1 MTNGL
6 FERNPFGAPEP
17 DERSLLAGRP
27 AARKRLRRGP
37 SRFALLMAAFVGGF
51 LLLGGRM
58 AMVAWPAGEAQ
69 ASASPAPTGS
79 APAGTS
85 VFSLDSSEPTILQ
98 RTRADLQD
106 RNGRILATSLPVYDI
121 YADRARILDPAETA
135 TRLAEVA
142 KTDPIALQQRLTQ
155 SPRGTLTIMRS
166 ATPAQLQEIYDM
178 GLPGVYGSGR
188 LTRFYPEGRLAAHVL
203 GGVNAEQRG
212 VGGVEAGLD
221 AHIRDPAHVDQPI
234 PLSIDV
240 RVQSGLESALR
251 EARARFAAYGAAGV
265 IMDARTGEIV
275 AMASIPDFD
284 PNHRPAPASTVA
296 ADGALDQLFDRAA
309 QGSYEMGSVFKIFT
323 AAAALES
330 GMVDLS
336 TILDARN
343 PIYRAGHRITDYRGP
358 NRMVTLTEGVMFSSN
373 LALGRLAT
381 MIGPEHMSEFLR
393 KLGFYERVPLQY
405 PAASLAMPQT
415 PRVWGPLE
423 LITVGYGHG
432 ISVSPLHVVAAAA
445 TLTNGGCRVRATL
458 VKLDAPPPCER
469 VVDPEVSVAARGLM
483 RLVVQYTTGRNAE
496 VKGYEMG
503 GKTGTALKAVAGGYS
518 QRERIANF
526 LTIFPAHDPKYVA
539 IVSLDDPK
547 VIEGKE
553 RNLSPTAGR
562 TAAPSMKDVIERIG
576 PLLGLPPDPIGEMTG
591 EQIVGSRFGGL
602 KYRPN

>member
-1 MTNGL
+1 MNRL
-6 FERNPFGAPEP
+6 FEENPFGAPDP
-17 DERSLLAGRP
+17 DFRP
-27 AARKRLRRGP
+27 PVAEQPAPRRKPRRGP
-37 SRFALLMAAFVGGF
+37 SRSALLMGAFVGGF

-58 AMVAWPAGEAQ
+58 AMVAWPEDGAAQ
-69 ASASPAPTGS
+69 ASPAATGS
-79 APAGTS
+79 GGGGAS
-85 VFSLDSSEPTILQ
+85 VLAQAAARDELLPRL
-98 RTRADLQD
+98 RADLQD
-106 RNGRILATSLPVYDI
+106 RAGRILATSLPIYDI
-121 YADRARILDPAETA
+121 YADRARILDPTETA
-135 TRLAEVA
+135 TRLAEAA

-155 SPRGTLTIMRS
+155 SPRGTITIMRS
-166 ATPAQLQEIYDM
+166 ATPAQLQQIHDM
-178 GLPGVYGSGR
+178 GLPGVYGAGR
-188 LTRFYPEGRLAAHVL
+188 LTRFYPEGRLAAHIL

-212 VGGVEAGLD
+212 VSGVEAGLD
-221 AHIRDPAHVDQPI
+221 AYIRDPAQVDKPI

-240 RVQSGLESALR
+240 RVQAGLESALR

-265 IMDARTGEIV
+265 IMDARTGEII

-284 PNHRPAPASTVA
+284 PNHRPSPLALKPDEDS
-296 ADGALDQLFDRAA
+296 ALDPLFDRAA

-381 MIGPEHMSEFLR
+381 LIGHEHMSEFLR

-405 PAASLAMPQT
+405 PQGVLAMPQT
-415 PRVWGPLE
+415 PRNWGPLE

-432 ISVSPLHVVAAAA
+432 ISVSPLHVAAA
-445 TLTNGGCRVRATL
+445 TATLVNGGCRVRATL
-458 VKLDAPPPCER
+458 VRLDAPPPCER
-469 VVDPEVSVAARGLM
+469 VVNPEVSVAARGLM

-503 GKTGTALKAVAGGYS
+503 GKTGTALKAVKGGYS

-526 LTIFPAHDPKYVA
+526 LTIFPAHEPKYVA

-562 TAAPSMKDVIERIG
+562 TAAPAMKDVIERVA
-576 PLLGLPPDPIGEMTG
+576 PLLGLAPDVAGEWKA
-591 EQIVGSRFGGL
+591 EQIVGARFGGL
-602 KYRPN
+602 KYRP

>member
-1 MTNGL
+1 MNRL
-6 FERNPFGAPEP
+6 FEENPFGAPEP
-17 DERSLLAGRP
+17 DYRPSRPEKP
-27 AARKRLRRGP
+27 AAKPRRAGP
-37 SRFALLMAAFVGGF
+37 SRAVLLMSAFIGGF

-58 AMVAWPAGEAQ
+58 AMVAWPEGGKAQ
-69 ASASPAPTGS
+69 AAMPASAAAANAFARESAASP
-79 APAGTS
+79 
-85 VFSLDSSEPTILQ
+85 VIQ

-121 YADRARILDPAETA
+121 YVDRTRLLDPAETA
-135 TRLAEVA
+135 TKMAEALRQDPVAIQQNLTRL
-142 KTDPIALQQRLTQ
+142 
-155 SPRGTLTIMRS
+155 PRGTVLAARS
-166 ATPAQLQEIYDM
+166 VTPKQLQEIHDL

-188 LTRFYPEGRLAAHVL
+188 LTRFYPEGRLAAHIL
-203 GGVNAEQRG
+203 GGVDGEQKG
-212 VGGVEAGLD
+212 VAGVEAGLESY
-221 AHIRDPAHVDQPI
+221 IRDPAQVDKPI
-234 PLSIDV
+234 PLSIDI
-240 RVQSGLESALR
+240 RVQAALEAALR
-251 EARARFAAYGAAGV
+251 EARARYAAYGAAGV

-284 PNHRPAPASTVA
+284 PNHRPAPVLGENE
-296 ADGALDQLFDRAA
+296 DGSRDQLFDRAA

-323 AAAALES
+323 ASAALES
-330 GMVDLS
+330 GLVNLS

-381 MIGPEHMSEFLR
+381 LIGPEHMAEFLR
-393 KLGFYERVPLQY
+393 KLGFYERVPIQY
-405 PAASLAMPQT
+405 PSGGLAMPQP

-432 ISVSPLHVVAAAA
+432 ISVSPLHVAAA
-445 TLTNGGCRVRATL
+445 TATLVNGGCRVRATL
-458 VKLDAPPPCER
+458 VRVEAPPPCER
-469 VVDPEVSVAARGLM
+469 VVDPDVSVAARGLM

-503 GKTGTALKAVAGGYS
+503 GKTGTALKAIRGGYS

-526 LTIFPAHDPKYVA
+526 LTIFPASDPRYVA
-539 IVSLDDPK
+539 LVSLDDPK

-562 TAAPSMKDVIERIG
+562 TAAPAMRDVIERVG
-576 PLLGLPPDPIGEMTG
+576 PLLGLAPNVVGEKTA
-591 EQIVGSRFGGL
+591 EQIVGDRFGGL
-602 KYRPN
+602 KYRP

>member
-1 MTNGL
+1 MTRL
-6 FERNPFGAPEP
+6 FEENPFGAPDP
-17 DERSLLAGRP
+17 DFRP
-27 AARKRLRRGP
+27 QPPEAKATRRKPRRGP
-37 SRFALLMAAFVGGF
+37 SRSSLLMGAFVGGF

-58 AMVAWPAGEAQ
+58 AMVAMPEGGSAQ
-69 ASASPAPTGS
+69 GAVSGSGVGLPASAVSPES
-79 APAGTS
+79 A
-85 VFSLDSSEPTILQ
+85 VLR

-106 RNGRILATSLPVYDI
+106 RSGRILATSLPVYEV
-121 YADRARILDPAETA
+121 YVDRAAMLDPVETA
-135 TRLAEVA
+135 TRLAEA
-142 KTDPIALQQRLTQ
+142 TRQDPVALQQRLTQ
-155 SPRGTLTIMRS
+155 FPRGTILIMRS
-166 ATPAQLQEIYDM
+166 ATPAQLQKIHDM
-178 GLPGVYGSGR
+178 GLPGVYGAGR
-188 LTRFYPEGRLAAHVL
+188 LIRFYPEGRLAAHIL
-203 GGVNAEQRG
+203 GGVDGEQKG
-212 VGGVEAGLD
+212 VAGIEAGLD
-221 AHIRDPAHVDQPI
+221 AHIRDPGHVEEPI
-234 PLSIDV
+234 PLSIDL
-240 RVQSGLESALR
+240 RVQAGLESALR

-265 IMDARTGEIV
+265 IMDARSGEIL
-275 AMASIPDFD
+275 AMASVPDFD
-284 PNHRPAPASTVA
+284 PNHRPSPLALKKGEDS
-296 ADGALDQLFDRAA
+296 ALDPLFDRAA

-381 MIGPEHMSEFLR
+381 LIGHEHMSEFLR
-393 KLGFYERVPLQY
+393 KLGYYERVPLQY
-405 PAASLAMPQT
+405 PQGMLAMPQT
-415 PRVWGPLE
+415 PRNWGPLE

-432 ISVSPLHVVAAAA
+432 ISVSPLHVAAA
-445 TLTNGGCRVRATL
+445 TATLVNGGCRVRATL
-458 VKLDAPPPCER
+458 LRVEAPPPCER

-503 GKTGTALKAVAGGYS
+503 GKTGTALKAKAGGYS

-547 VIEGKE
+547 VIEGRE

-562 TAAPSMKDVIERIG
+562 TAAPAMKDVIERVA
-576 PLLGLPPDPIGEMTG
+576 PLLGLPPDVAGEMTA
-591 EQIVGSRFGGL
+591 EQIVGVRFGGL
-602 KYRPN
+602 KYRP

>member
-1 MTNGL
+1 MNRL
-6 FERNPFGAPEP
+6 FEENPFGAPDP
-17 DERSLLAGRP
+17 DFRPPLAGPP
-27 AARKRLRRGP
+27 APRRKPRRGP
-37 SRFALLMAAFVGGF
+37 SRSVLLMGAFVGGF

-58 AMVAWPAGEAQ
+58 AMVAWPEDGTAQ
-69 ASASPAPTGS
+69 ASPAATGS
-79 APAGTS
+79 AGGGSS
-85 VFSLDSSEPTILQ
+85 VLAQAAARDELLPRL
-98 RTRADLQD
+98 RADLQD
-106 RNGRILATSLPVYDI
+106 RSGRILATSLPIYDI

-142 KTDPIALQQRLTQ
+142 RTDPVALQQRLTQ
-155 SPRGTLTIMRS
+155 APRGTITIMRS
-166 ATPAQLQEIYDM
+166 ATPAQLQQIHDM
-178 GLPGVYGSGR
+178 GLPGIYGAGR

-212 VGGVEAGLD
+212 VGGVELGLD
-221 AHIRDPAHVDQPI
+221 AYIRDPAQVDKPI

-240 RVQSGLESALR
+240 RVQAGLESALR

-265 IMDARTGEIV
+265 IMDARTGEII

-284 PNHRPAPASTVA
+284 PNHRPSPLALKPNEDS
-296 ADGALDQLFDRAA
+296 ALDPLFDRAA

-381 MIGPEHMSEFLR
+381 MIGHEHMSEFLR

-405 PAASLAMPQT
+405 PTASLAMPQT
-415 PRVWGPLE
+415 PRNWGPLE

-445 TLTNGGCRVRATL
+445 TLVNGGCRVRATL
-458 VKLDAPPPCER
+458 VRLEAPPPCER

-503 GKTGTALKAVAGGYS
+503 GKTGTALKAIKGGYS

-562 TAAPSMKDVIERIG
+562 TAAPAMKDVIERIA
-576 PLLGLPPDPIGEMTG
+576 PLLGLAPDVAGEWKA
-591 EQIVGSRFGGL
+591 EQIVGARFGGL
-602 KYRPN
+602 KYRP